1 MKKFIYNLFNL
12 NKKQELNK
20 QEEELP
26 HYQWIVHHCRSTDRV
41 FFGPFKNIKEL
52 DDFFKDPKNERVQH
66 SIELLISP
74 TCPKDQ
80 YWYNPLDQLS
90 TNYPAL
96 YYSED
101 KFITPIFVKKD

>member
-41 FFGPFKNIKEL
+41 FFGPFKSYKEL
-52 DDFFKDPKNERVQH
+52 DDFFEDPKNERIQCSV
-66 SIELLISP
+66 ELLISP

-80 YWYNPLDQLS
+80 YWYNPIDILLDK
-90 TNYPAL
+90 YPDL
-96 YYSED
+96 YYREELNA
-101 KFITPIFVKKD
+101 